1 MAYDKMMQKI
11 MERLDRIEALLQQQ
25 DSASKLPTGAVSATI
40 ETVETIVP
48 GKPDAPIVPRRSHS
62 K

>member
-1 MAYDKMMQKI
+1 MAYDKMMQQI

-25 DSASKLPTGAVSATI
+25 GAVTPKLPTGAVSATI

-48 GKPDAPIVPRRSHS
+48 GKPDAPVVPRRSR

>member
-1 MAYDKMMQKI
+1 MAYEKMMRQI

-25 DSASKLPTGAVSATI
+25 DKAPKLPTGAVSATI
-40 ETVETIVP
+40 ETVETIIP
-48 GKPDAPIVPRRSHS
+48 GKSDAPIVPRRSHS